1 MEMEDN
7 YTLITFK
14 YRSGWFQKEETIPW
28 HGTLAEFVVNRIQM
42 GGPMPVVIH
51 AESLSGGGFEKVWH
65 YYIENKCYSK
75 K

>member
-1 MEMEDN
+1 MEDN

-14 YRSGWFQKEETIPW
+14 YRSGWFQRTQTVPW
-28 HGTLAEFVVNRIQM
+28 HGSVAEFVINRIQM

-51 AESLSGGGFEKVWH
+51 VEWLEKEEFQKVWNH
-65 YYIENKCYSK
+65 YIENKCYSK